1 MIRRGERALSKCGAD
16 ASKTPLVPLAPKSDL
31 NWNTSRPTDARGPVG
46 RRSDLRRRQYRWR
59 VRMNIRRSAMSD
71 AALSERRAAALERSA
86 HSNAMKP
93 AASKT
98 GRDRRADVWSSYPAA
113 GMEGPYAGKTWGDR
127 SADVDSCGPA
137 KPVQTTAPSK
147 TWRHWRA
154 DMGNSDASAMET
166 SGPTKAMKPAARRA
180 DVWSSYPAAG
190 MEGPYAGKT
199 RGDRRAD
206 VGSSGAVKLM
216 KIAAAKAAAG
226 KTRGDGRGAGV
237 ETGRRMN
244 AAGAKATKTRATAKG
259 RNAAGAQTDG
269 RRSAAGA

>member
-1 MIRRGERALSKCGAD
+1 
-16 ASKTPLVPLAPKSDL
+16 
-31 NWNTSRPTDARGPVG
+31 
-46 RRSDLRRRQYRWR
+46 
-59 VRMNIRRSAMSD
+59 
-71 AALSERRAAALERSA
+71 
-86 HSNAMKP
+86 MKP

-127 SADVDSCGPA
+127 
-137 KPVQTTAPSK
+137 
-147 TWRHWRA
+147 
-154 DMGNSDASAMET
+154 
-166 SGPTKAMKPAARRA
+166 
-180 DVWSSYPAAG
+180 
-190 MEGPYAGKT
+190 
-199 RGDRRAD
+199 RAD

-216 KIAAAKAAAG
+216 KIAAAKAAVEAAAG

>member
-1 MIRRGERALSKCGAD
+1 
-16 ASKTPLVPLAPKSDL
+16 
-31 NWNTSRPTDARGPVG
+31 
-46 RRSDLRRRQYRWR
+46 
-59 VRMNIRRSAMSD
+59 MNIRRSAMSD
-71 AALSERRAAALERSA
+71 AALSERRAAALESSA

-98 GRDRRADVWSSYPAA
+98 GRDRRADVSYPAA

-127 SADVDSCGPA
+127 RADVDSCGPAKPMKTTASKAGRDRPADVASCGPA

-154 DMGNSDASAMET
+154 DMGNSDAGAMET
-166 SGPTKAMKPAARRA
+166 SGPAKAMKTRA
-180 DVWSSYPAAG
+180 TS
-190 MEGPYAGKT
+190 KT
-199 RGDRRAD
+199 GRDRRAD
-206 VGSSGAVKLM
+206 VGNCGAVKLM
-216 KIAAAKAAAG
+216 KIAAAKAAVEAAAG

-244 AAGAKATKTRATAKG
+244 AAGAKATKTRAPAKG
-259 RNAAGAQTDG
+259 RNAAGAQPDG